1 MGKRLTFAPLRPIND
16 VISNAKDYEIPDFG
30 AIERVKNRIINNLL
44 YYQTNYFLVVLFSC
58 IIVA

>member
-16 VISNAKDYEIPDFG
+16 VISNANEYEIPDFN
-30 AIERVKNRIINNLL
+30 AIERVQNKIINNLL
-44 YYQTNYFLVVLFSC
+44 YYQTNYFLLVLISC